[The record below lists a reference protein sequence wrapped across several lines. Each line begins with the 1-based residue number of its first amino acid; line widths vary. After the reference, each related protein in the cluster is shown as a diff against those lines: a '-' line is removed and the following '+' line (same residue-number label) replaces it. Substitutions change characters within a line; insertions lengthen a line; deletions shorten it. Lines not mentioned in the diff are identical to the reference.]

1 MDNIQVSENI
11 REDLKVFTDALKNS
25 REYLEYREAAEEVE
39 NHEVLKEKLSEYRL
53 MNYNLQQEMDP
64 GMVEQKTEELVRM
77 YEELEKEPVAARF
90 LDAEMTFC
98 RMMQDIT
105 LAIYA
110 SLDIE

>member
-39 NHEVLKEKLSEYRL
+39 NNEALKEKLAEYRL

-64 GMVEQKTEELVRM
+64 GVVEQKTEEL
-77 YEELEKEPVAARF
+77 EKEPAAARF